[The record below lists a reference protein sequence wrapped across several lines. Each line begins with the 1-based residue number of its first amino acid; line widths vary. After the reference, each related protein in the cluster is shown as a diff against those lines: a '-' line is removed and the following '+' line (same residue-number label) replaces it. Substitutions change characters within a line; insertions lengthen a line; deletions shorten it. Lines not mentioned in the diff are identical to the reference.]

1 MNEIPDPNSSVTSV
15 QSRLLSRIRRRA
27 TADRIA
33 RRDISGPLPLSFAQ
47 QRLWFLD
54 QLEPGGAEYLMPC
67 ALRITGT
74 LDLDA
79 LEAALSGLVTRHEVL
94 RTRFVA
100 DDTGQ
105 PAQLVEAPWPVS
117 VTVHDLR
124 TDGELTDRQAA
135 ARELLRNAASLPFE
149 LAAGRPLRA
158 DLVRMAQDEQYLLLT
173 VHHIASDGWSQ
184 GILAREL
191 RALYAAALTGQAA
204 ELPEPAVQYADFA
217 LWQRQWLTGTTLERQ
232 LGYWRAQLAGIE
244 PLELPTDHR
253 RPARH
258 GGSGDTVLFSV
269 PAEVTERLKSAA
281 ASEGASLFM
290 VLLGVFQLL
299 LSKYSGQQDI
309 AVGTPIAGRNR
320 AEIEDVI
327 GFFVNTLVL
336 RTDLSGDPTFGEL
349 LARVKEAALG
359 AYDHQ
364 DLPFER
370 LVEELA
376 PERDLS
382 RNPLFQ
388 TMLVLQAP
396 ESSGES
402 ADGGWGLAGT
412 RVEPVELKRGF
423 AKFDLTLNLVES
435 GDGLLAALEYRTDL
449 FEPATMERL
458 VGHFQTLLAGVAAR
472 PEARLSELEMLTAA
486 ERQQIVVDWNATG
499 GDYPDT
505 ATIHSLIEER
515 CERDPDAIALTYGES
530 VLTYRQVNERANQLA
545 HHLRDQGVT
554 PDTLIAVCLD
564 RSPDLI
570 CALLGILKA
579 GAAFVPLD
587 PDYPTDRITY
597 MIEDTATPL
606 VITHSTHAERL
617 PSGTPLLLVDQ
628 DWPTAAATSN
638 PAPIATPDH
647 LAYLIYTSGS
657 TGRPKGVQLDHRG
670 VVNYLHWCDLNYP
683 TQTDNGI
690 GTLLYSSVT
699 FDLTITA
706 LFLPLIQGQQ
716 LAIPVPAADQSAFDA
731 AIDLILTGTEISFLK
746 ATPSHLE
753 LLTTHLEHSGKHH
766 NIATIVAGGEDL
778 SPTLANRILTTGT
791 GHTVI
796 ANEYGAT
803 EGSVANVMS
812 LNTTID
818 PTAGTTPVGTAITN
832 TTAYIVDRHNHP
844 VPIGIPGEC
853 LLGGICVARGYHN
866 RPELTT
872 TRFVDLDLNGATERV
887 YRTGDLVRWRE
898 DGHMEFIGRIDN
910 QVKLRGYRIELGE
923 IENNLLTHPTITAT
937 TVVLRQDTPSDKRLV
952 AYLVSTNTPTTTE
965 LRTHLQHHL
974 PDYMIPTTYITLPH
988 LPLTPNGKI
997 DQKALPT
1004 PDHHRPDLDATYTPP
1019 RTPVEEAIAG
1029 AWSAVLGIERV
1040 GIHDNFFELGGQSIN
1055 AVRIA
1060 SRISEAGWRVSLQQ
1074 IMRHTTIAE
1083 LAAALTEPSPSGT
1096 AATAAPAGLI
1106 VHLSDA
1112 QAVGLPRLFCVHP
1125 GGGSTHSYRQLAAR
1139 LAGAFDVYG
1148 VQAAG
1153 LNPGEAPIIGIEA
1166 MAARYWAEIRSV
1178 QPEGPCL
1185 LLGWSTG
1192 AVVAHELC
1200 VQRPDDVMAAF
1211 LLEPAV
1217 TGPEQR
1223 ARFERYT
1230 EVYQQVNALWQHGQR
1245 QTGADR
1251 AATERALKQ
1260 LAPQMNIEVDAV
1272 TLDEWLPYEVLEA
1285 EVRSLAA
1292 YQPGRAFT
1300 RGTLFVS
1307 ESVRTAGPE
1316 DSADE
1321 VGPAEYTAHWQRC
1334 YPAGL
1339 EILDLPGRHLQMVK
1353 GAEQL
1358 EALASALDKLERNI

>member
-1 MNEIPDPNSSVTSV
+1 
-15 QSRLLSRIRRRA
+15 
-27 TADRIA
+27 
-33 RRDISGPLPLSFAQ
+33 
-47 QRLWFLD
+47 
-54 QLEPGGAEYLMPC
+54 
-67 ALRITGT
+67 
-74 LDLDA
+74 
-79 LEAALSGLVTRHEVL
+79 
-94 RTRFVA
+94 
-100 DDTGQ
+100 
-105 PAQLVEAPWPVS
+105 
-117 VTVHDLR
+117 
-124 TDGELTDRQAA
+124 
-135 ARELLRNAASLPFE
+135 
-149 LAAGRPLRA
+149 
-158 DLVRMAQDEQYLLLT
+158 
-173 VHHIASDGWSQ
+173 
-184 GILAREL
+184 
-191 RALYAAALTGQAA
+191 
-204 ELPEPAVQYADFA
+204 
-217 LWQRQWLTGTTLERQ
+217 
-232 LGYWRAQLAGIE
+232 
-244 PLELPTDHR
+244 
-253 RPARH
+253 
-258 GGSGDTVLFSV
+258 
-269 PAEVTERLKSAA
+269 
-281 ASEGASLFM
+281 
-290 VLLGVFQLL
+290 
-299 LSKYSGQQDI
+299 
-309 AVGTPIAGRNR
+309 
-320 AEIEDVI
+320 
-327 GFFVNTLVL
+327 
-336 RTDLSGDPTFGEL
+336 
-349 LARVKEAALG
+349 
-359 AYDHQ
+359 
-364 DLPFER
+364 
-370 LVEELA
+370 
-376 PERDLS
+376 
-382 RNPLFQ
+382 
-388 TMLVLQAP
+388 
-396 ESSGES
+396 
-402 ADGGWGLAGT
+402 
-412 RVEPVELKRGF
+412 
-423 AKFDLTLNLVES
+423 
-435 GDGLLAALEYRTDL
+435 
-449 FEPATMERL
+449 
-458 VGHFQTLLAGVAAR
+458 
-472 PEARLSELEMLTAA
+472 
-486 ERQQIVVDWNATG
+486 
-499 GDYPDT
+499 
-505 ATIHSLIEER
+505 
-515 CERDPDAIALTYGES
+515 
-530 VLTYRQVNERANQLA
+530 
-545 HHLRDQGVT
+545 
-554 PDTLIAVCLD
+554 
-564 RSPDLI
+564 
-570 CALLGILKA
+570 
-579 GAAFVPLD
+579 
-587 PDYPTDRITY
+587 
-597 MIEDTATPL
+597 
-606 VITHSTHAERL
+606 
-617 PSGTPLLLVDQ
+617 
-628 DWPTAAATSN
+628 
-638 PAPIATPDH
+638 
-647 LAYLIYTSGS
+647 
-657 TGRPKGVQLDHRG
+657 
-670 VVNYLHWCDLNYP
+670 
-683 TQTDNGI
+683 I

-716 LAIPVPAADQSAFDA
+716 LAIPVPTADQSAFDA

-753 LLTTHLEHSGKHH
+753 LLTTHLEHSGKRH

-778 SPTLANRILTTGT
+778 SPTLANRILTTST

-812 LNTTID
+812 LSTTID

-937 TVVLRQDTPSDKRLV
+937 TVVLRQDTPGDKRLV

-1230 EVYQQVNALWQHGQR
+1230 EVYQQVNALWQQGQR

-1316 DSADE
+1316 GSADE